1 MYLFNII
8 DYSDLIR
15 GKKIMEV
22 GRVKDRECGE
32 CGRRNTDR
40 KVHTCNR
47 DVRWAILVL
56 YECPSWGSCT
66 RKVTKPP

>member
-22 GRVKDRECGE
+22 GRVKDQEGGVCGE
-32 CGRRNTDR
+32 GTQIGRY
-40 KVHTCNR
+40 
-47 DVRWAILVL
+47 ILVI
-56 YECPSWGSCT
+56 EM
-66 RKVTKPP
+66 